1 MLFVVYCYDS
11 YTAVSLWDELD
22 RNYNTEEQGL
32 EKYSISKFMWYQMVE
47 DKSVAQQTHEIIN
60 LEHAL
65 ADAKMKLPE
74 KFLVMSIVDKFPKS
88 WHGVNTIVEF
98 RDVVFL
104 EDVFPTK
111 IGLLSSVSL
120 DDSLASTSIPEH
132 VEKMSNV
139 GVNPSRTSLNH
150 EESDEPRWS
159 KRARIVKD
167 FGSDFVTY
175 NIEEDPVT
183 FKDAMDSLEAKQWK
197 EVVKSEMDFIVSKGT
212 RVLVDLPPRCTTIG
226 SKWIFKKKLKFGETV
241 DKFKANWWLKVLNK
255 RREYTISI
263 PILR

>member
-1 MLFVVYCYDS
+1 
-11 YTAVSLWDELD
+11 
-22 RNYNTEEQGL
+22 
-32 EKYSISKFMWYQMVE
+32 MVE

-150 EESDEPRWS
+150 EESDEPRW
-159 KRARIVKD
+159 
-167 FGSDFVTY
+167 
-175 NIEEDPVT
+175 NPVT
-183 FKDAMDSLEAKQWK
+183 FKDAMDSLDAKQWK

-212 RVLVDLPPRCTTIG
+212 RVLADLPPRCTTIG
-226 SKWIFKKKLKFGETV
+226 SKWIFKRKLKFGGTV
-241 DKFKANWWLKVLNK
+241 DKFKAKLVAKGFKQKERIDYFDTYSPVARLT
-255 RREYTISI
+255 TISVFI
-263 PILR
+263 AFVLVYNLPIHQMDVKIAFLYSELE